1 MNKFTLLAIPLLAM
15 LCGTAQ
21 AHKDDG
27 YSHDSSYMDYSRTR
41 WMSDI
46 EDSTPLGRLSI
57 PGTHDSGSR
66 YGGAAIAN
74 QVMTISQQLN
84 AGIRYLDI
92 RVRHIDN
99 HFAIHHG
106 SVYQH
111 LNFDD
116 VLSQTTAFLAAN
128 PSETVFMRIK
138 EEHKPADNT
147 RTINETLDAYFQKYN
162 KAFKFPRTFMGN
174 KQPTL
179 GEMRGKIVVI
189 YDGLSGN
196 AQGYNFSDIAK
207 QDDYQMKTNWSQYS
221 KWEKI
226 KDFINSSNTNSN
238 ITINHLSGSGGSFPY
253 FVASGHS
260 SAGTSAGRLA
270 TGLTTPGWKH
280 RYPDFPRVSCFIGI
294 CTIAFEGT
302 NTLTKN
308 YLNNNDN
315 ITDTGIIAAD
325 FPGKG
330 LIQSIISKNRDNFTH
345 HQLLLKSTGQ
355 CVATQGSTPNVK
367 GAKAIVERCGSPV
380 PEKQRIHLEHD
391 QLKLGNQCLDVK
403 DGKNKENASIIF
415 WPCSGSNNQKWSG
428 DRGRLRSWLSG
439 TQRCLTLSDDKLS
452 LSLRTCYA
460 PGADQTFA
468 LEKASG
474 AAATVSGQS
483 DGDTP
488 VMPAL
493 TDAPEEII
501 SAAQSIPGNY
511 LSHFNM
517 VVDFQPVTKQSTSMD
532 SNSSASGHG
541 NLAAY

>member
-27 YSHDSSYMDYSRTR
+27 YSHDTNYMDYSRTR

-46 EDSTPLGRLSI
+46 DDSTPLGRLSI

-106 SVYQH
+106 PVYQH

-116 VLSQTTAFLAAN
+116 VLSQTAAFLAAN
-128 PSETVFMRIK
+128 PTEIVFMRIK
-138 EEHKPADNT
+138 EEHKPTDNT
-147 RTINETLDAYFQKYN
+147 RTINETLDEYLQKYS
-162 KAFKFPRTFMGN
+162 KAFKFPRSITWN
-174 KQPTL
+174 KPLTL

-196 AQGYNFSDIAK
+196 AQGYNFGNIPK
-207 QDDYQMKTNWSQYS
+207 QDDYHMKTNWSQYS

-226 KDFINSSNTNSN
+226 KEFINAANTNGD
-238 ITINHLSGSGGSFPY
+238 ITLNHLSGSGGSFPY

-260 SAGTSAGRLA
+260 SADTSAGRLA

-330 LIQSIISKNRDNFTH
+330 LIQSVIQKNNFVKQ
-345 HQLLLKSTGQ
+345 QLKLKSTGQ
-355 CVATQGSTPNVK
+355 CAAAEGDKANKQGAN
-367 GAKAIVERCGSPV
+367 AIVEKCGQPV
-380 PEKQRIHLEHD
+380 PDKQFLRLEND
-391 QLKLGNQCLDVK
+391 QLMLGDKCLDVK
-403 DGKNKENASIIF
+403 DHSNRDNAPVIF
-415 WPCSGSNNQKWSG
+415 WACNQGNNQKWSG
-428 DRGRLRSWLSG
+428 DRGRLRSWLPG
-439 TQRCLTLSDDKLS
+439 TQRCLTLGNDKRS
-452 LSLRTCYA
+452 LILRSCYA
-460 PGADQTFA
+460 PGADQIFS
-468 LEKASG
+468 LVKSNSPV
-474 AAATVSGQS
+474 ATTSGQN
-483 DGDTP
+483 DDDTP
-488 VMPAL
+488 VMPTF

-501 SAAQSIPGNY
+501 SAAQSIPYNY
-511 LSHFNM
+511 LSIIHG
-517 VVDFQPVTKQSTSMD
+517 VPEQVQPAPVKPTTFKPTTS
-532 SNSSASGHG
+532 GVKF
-541 NLAAY
+541 

>member
-1 MNKFTLLAIPLLAM
+1 MKKVMLLAIPLLAM
-15 LCGTAQ
+15 FSGATQ

-27 YSHDSSYMDYSRTR
+27 YSHDTKYLDYSRTR

-46 EDSTPLGRLSI
+46 DDSTPLGQLSI

-106 SVYQH
+106 PVYQH

-128 PSETVFMRIK
+128 PTETVFMRIK
-138 EEHKPADNT
+138 EEHTPADNT
-147 RTINETLDAYFQKYN
+147 RTINETLDEYLKKYN
-162 KAFKFPRTFMGN
+162 KVFKSPRSFTWN
-174 KQPTL
+174 KQLTL
-179 GEMRGKIVVI
+179 GDMRGKIVVI
-189 YDGLSGN
+189 YDGVYGN
-196 AQGYNFSDIAK
+196 AEGYDFGDIPK
-207 QDDYQMKTNWSQYS
+207 QDDYHMKTNWSQYS

-226 KDFINSSNTNSN
+226 KSFINANNNNSG

-308 YLNNNDN
+308 YLNSNEH

-330 LIQSIISKNRDNFTH
+330 LIQSVIQKNRDNFTH

-355 CVATQGSTPNVK
+355 CVATQGSTPAAK
-367 GAKAIVERCGSPV
+367 GAKAIVEQCGSPV
-380 PEKQRIHLEHD
+380 PERQRLRLEHD

-403 DGKNKENASIIF
+403 DGQNKENASIIF
-415 WPCSGSNNQKWSG
+415 WPCSGSPNQKWSAE
-428 DRGRLRSWLSG
+428 RGRLRSWLSG
-439 TQRCLTLSDDKLS
+439 TQRCLTLGDDKKS

-460 PGADQTFA
+460 PGKDQSFG
-468 LEKASG
+468 LEKTGG
-474 AAATVSGQS
+474 AAAAS
-483 DGDTP
+483 DQNASDTP
-488 VMPAL
+488 VMPAF
-493 TDAPEEII
+493 TGAPEEVI

-511 LSHFNM
+511 LSKFNM
-517 VVDFQPVTKQSTSMD
+517 VVDAQPATRQPVSMD
-532 SNSSASGHG
+532 TDSEAPARG
-541 NLAAY
+541 NITLY

>member
-1 MNKFTLLAIPLLAM
+1 MKKVMLLAIPLLAM
-15 LCGTAQ
+15 FSGATQ

-27 YSHDSSYMDYSRTR
+27 YSHDTKYLDYSRTR

-46 EDSTPLGRLSI
+46 DDNTPLGQLSI

-106 SVYQH
+106 PVYQH

-116 VLSQTTAFLAAN
+116 VLSQTSAFLAAN
-128 PSETVFMRIK
+128 PTETVFMRIK
-138 EEHKPADNT
+138 EEHTPADNT
-147 RTINETLDAYFQKYN
+147 RTANETLDMYFKKYSQ
-162 KAFKFPRTFMGN
+162 AFKLSHSFKEHRLP
-174 KQPTL
+174 L

-189 YDGLSGN
+189 YDGLSGS
-196 AQGYNFSDIAK
+196 AEGFNFGNIHK
-207 QDDYQMKTNWSQYS
+207 QDDYHMKNNWSQYS

-226 KDFINSSNTNSN
+226 KSFIGANNNN
-238 ITINHLSGSGGSFPY
+238 NEITLNHLSGSGGSFPY

-280 RYPDFPRVSCFIGI
+280 RYPDFPRVACFIGI

-308 YLNNNDN
+308 YLNSNDH

-330 LIQSIISKNRDNFTH
+330 LIQAIIQKNRDNFSH

-355 CVATQGSTPNVK
+355 CVAAQGSTPAAK
-367 GAKAIVERCGSPV
+367 GANAIVEQCGSPV
-380 PEKQRIHLEHD
+380 PERQRLRLDHD

-403 DGKNKENASIIF
+403 DGQNKENASIIF
-415 WPCSGSNNQKWSG
+415 WPCSGSNNQKWSA
-428 DRGRLRSWLSG
+428 DRGRLRSWLAG
-439 TQRCLTLSDDKLS
+439 TQRCLTLGDDKKS
-452 LSLRTCYA
+452 LSLHTCHA
-460 PGADQTFA
+460 PGKDQNFA
-468 LEKASG
+468 LEKVLVG
-474 AAATVSGQS
+474 AASSGQNVS
-483 DGDTP
+483 DTP

-493 TDAPEEII
+493 TGAPEEVI

-511 LSHFNM
+511 LSNFNM
-517 VVDFQPVTKQSTSMD
+517 VVDAQPATGKPISMD
-532 SNSSASGHG
+532 IDNDSAAGADLSF
-541 NLAAY
+541 Y